1 MSPSS
6 KRRRPEPPPRS
17 SPRPAAERDTAPA
30 PATDDDDDGEDD
42 DDWEGSEAA
51 TGVVFR
57 RLDRVAPA
65 AGLIY
70 ALLGFIGSSL
80 LPVGDVDPEDSA
92 SAIAAQLAD
101 DRGRVSAGILLTMFS
116 LFFLLVFV
124 AWLHRW
130 LRDNEGERGWLATLA
145 LIGGVLMAAMMAVVV
160 LLSIAATVL
169 ETYGDD
175 PVIARTLLIF
185 QWQAVAIAFV
195 PTAAFIGAVSLVG
208 LGSGELPKS
217 LTYSGL
223 AIALGL
229 LLPPIA
235 FLPFLF
241 STLWIGMLAILLLQ
255 RARYYGD

>member
-1 MSPSS
+1 VS
-6 KRRRPEPPPRS
+6 
-17 SPRPAAERDTAPA
+17 DPA
-30 PATDDDDDGEDD
+30 PVTDPDDLDDDDGEDYD
-42 DDWEGSEAA
+42 DDDFRPAPA
-51 TGVVFR
+51 VAFR

-65 AGLIY
+65 AGLVY

-92 SAIAAQLAD
+92 QVIAAQLAD

-130 LRDNEGERGWLATLA
+130 LKDTEGERGWLSTLA
-145 LIGGVLMAAMMAVVV
+145 LIGGVLMVAMMAVVV

-195 PTAAFIGAVSLVG
+195 PTAAFIGGISLVG
-208 LGSGELPKS
+208 LGSGVLPKS